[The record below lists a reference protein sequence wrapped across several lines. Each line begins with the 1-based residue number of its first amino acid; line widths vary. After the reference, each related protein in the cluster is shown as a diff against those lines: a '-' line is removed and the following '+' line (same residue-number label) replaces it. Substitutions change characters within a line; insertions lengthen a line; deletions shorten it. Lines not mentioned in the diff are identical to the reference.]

1 MRTER
6 IVVDPLSPDPA
17 ALAHAAALL
26 KSGKLVVFPTETVYG
41 LGAHALDPQAVLRIY
56 EAKGRPTNN
65 PLIVHVAETDQARQL
80 TRAWPDRAQRL
91 AERFWPG
98 PLSLVLTKQSHVPD
112 AVTAG
117 SPTVA
122 LRIPVHP
129 VARQLLVAAGL
140 PIAAPSANRST
151 RISPTSAEHVLAG
164 LDGRV
169 DLVLDAG
176 PTPGGL
182 ESTVVDLT
190 SDPPRLLR
198 PGLVALAELEAALEE
213 TIAGPATNVDQ
224 HRALPS
230 PGMLARHYAPLVP
243 VECLTN
249 DGWQRVSELAAAGK
263 RVGWLAWG
271 WPRQPAPATT
281 TLIWLPTN
289 VEQYSARLYAALHA
303 FEAAGVEQIVAALPP
318 DEPAWLAVRDR
329 LARASARE

>member
-6 IVVDPLSPDPA
+6 IVVDPLSPEPA
-17 ALAHAAALL
+17 ALRYAAELI
-26 KSGKLVVFPTETVYG
+26 KGGKLVAFPTETVYG
-41 LGAHALDPQAVLRIY
+41 LGAHALDPQAVQRIY
-56 EAKGRPTNN
+56 DAKGRPANN
-65 PLIVHVAETDQARQL
+65 PLIVHVAERAQAREL
-80 TRAWPDRAQRL
+80 ARLWTSRAQRL
-91 AERFWPG
+91 ADRFWPG
-98 PLSLVLTKQSHVPD
+98 PLSLVLEKQPHVPD

-122 LRIPVHP
+122 LRIPAHR
-129 VARQLLVAAGL
+129 VARKLLMAAGV

-151 RISPTSAEHVLAG
+151 HISPTSAEHVLAG

-182 ESTVVDLT
+182 ESTVIDLT
-190 SDPPRLLR
+190 CDPPRLLR
-198 PGLVALAELEAALEE
+198 PGLIALAELEAALEE
-213 TIAGPATNVDQ
+213 PIASGTMAADAR
-224 HRALPS
+224 RALPS
-230 PGMLARHYAPLVP
+230 PGMLARHYAPTVP
-243 VECLTN
+243 VECVTD
-249 DGWQRVSELAAAGK
+249 DGWQRASELAAAGE

-271 WPRQPAPATT
+271 LPRQSPPTET
-281 TLIWLPTN
+281 MLIWLPNN

-303 FEAAGVEQIVAALPP
+303 FEAAAVQRIVAALPP